1 MDIEEEAGNQGFVV
15 EDLAGEILVDPVE
28 SMATTP

>member
-1 MDIEEEAGNQGFVV
+1 MDIEEEAGEQGFVV

-28 SMATTP
+28 SAAETP